1 MKKINLYIES
11 KCINENVKSYH
22 PLYLYVTN
30 VVQNT
35 NTLLISNRDIKKIID
50 KIISCSENPKKSW
63 INESNIIEFI
73 ITEDQH
79 VSWQLSMNI
88 NYDINNKKFLC
99 DGYDDKSQKNN
110 KINKE
115 LIDWDK
121 KTIHIYKGNTY
132 TL

>member
-1 MKKINLYIES
+1 MKSLNKY
-11 KCINENVKSYH
+11 INENIKSNH

-30 VVQNT
+30 FIQST

-63 INESNIIEFI
+63 INESNIIKFI

-79 VSWQLSMNI
+79 ASWQLSMHI

-110 KINKE
+110 KE

-121 KTIHIYKGNTY
+121 KTIHIYNGNTY
-132 TL
+132 KI

>member
-1 MKKINLYIES
+1 MISLLQY
-11 KCINENVKSYH
+11 INENIKSNH
-22 PLYLYVTN
+22 PLCLFVINN
-30 VVQNT
+30 VYSTQ
-35 NTLLISNRDIKKIID
+35 TLLISNRDIKKIID
-50 KIISCSENPKKSW
+50 KIISCSENPKKAW
-63 INESNIIEFI
+63 INKSNIIEFTI
-73 ITEDQH
+73 LEGEHT
-79 VSWQLSMNI
+79 SWQLSMNI

-99 DGYDDKSQKNN
+99 DGYNDESQKNN